1 LARVFTDAVPC
12 HPELGTYEVT
22 LAGRGV
28 FHVTAAGID
37 EEGNFIAPF
46 HFTGTTARTFVWIP
60 SDGAGPTFTGSF
72 TQRVGENMNTQ
83 SRTETVVF
91 RPHATG
97 SDGSRFSVR
106 EIFHVRI
113 NPLGV
118 EVSFEKPSC

>member
-46 HFTGTTARTFVWIP
+46 HFTGTTAGTFVWIP

-83 SRTETVVF
+83 KQDRD
-91 RPHATG
+91 RC
-97 SDGSRFSVR
+97 
-106 EIFHVRI
+106 
-113 NPLGV
+113 
-118 EVSFEKPSC
+118 VSPSCDRLRRLPLLSSRDLPRQD